1 MALSMSR
8 NVDGGRE
15 IGAAGLRLR
24 RRQRPGDDA
33 ANARRGS
40 GMDKSSEAIDA
51 LSR

>member
-1 MALSMSR
+1 MSR
-8 NVDGGRE
+8 NVGGGRE
-15 IGAAGLRLR
+15 IGAVGLRLR
-24 RRQRPGDDA
+24 RRQRERERPGDDA